1 MWDCLVEKCNGGVKV
16 DVTKSFYVG
25 DAAGRAKD
33 HSASDKQFAAK
44 CNLKFYTEKEF
55 FSWYISWSTSSA
67 AIVIWSKLRLA
78 TIIAR
83 TMFTVYKKI
92 NKNI

>member
-1 MWDCLVEKCNGGVKV
+1 MPFQIFAASTKDTNHKPSTGMWDCLVEKCNGGVKV

-55 FSWYISWSTSSA
+55 FS
-67 AIVIWSKLRLA
+67 
-78 TIIAR
+78 
-83 TMFTVYKKI
+83 
-92 NKNI
+92 